1 MVLVFG
7 SRSGSWFALCLF
19 AAIFAVLG
27 WGIAREIRRRSQ
39 GRHQMLGIVIGF
51 AVFAAPVTAI
61 YASSLSGFYEAV
73 AVGRALRLQYLPPGI
88 VSEIALDSIS
98 DVRAVPAYK
107 LSWRLIVT
115 TSSGE
120 RFESATSGR
129 ASVIES
135 MSRLNDHRN
144 AATQPRRPL

>member
-1 MVLVFG
+1 MP
-7 SRSGSWFALCLF
+7 
-19 AAIFAVLG
+19 
-27 WGIAREIRRRSQ
+27 
-39 GRHQMLGIVIGF
+39 GIVIELAFF
-51 AVFAAPVTAI
+51 AGPITAI

-73 AVGRALRLQYLPPGI
+73 AVGPSLRLHYLPPGI

-98 DVRAVPAYK
+98 DIRAVPAHK

-120 RFESATSGR
+120 RYESATSGR

-135 MSRLNDHRN
+135 MSRLNDHRT
-144 AATQPRRPL
+144 AASRQR

>member
-1 MVLVFG
+1 MVLAFG

-19 AAIFAVLG
+19 AAIFGVLG

-39 GRHQMLGIVIGF
+39 GRHQRLGIIIGF
-51 AVFAAPVTAI
+51 AFFAAPVTAI

-73 AVGRALRLQYLPPGI
+73 AVGRSLRLQYLPPRV

-98 DVRAVPAYK
+98 DIRAVPAYK

-120 RFESATSGR
+120 RYQSATSGR

-135 MSRLNDHRN
+135 ISRLNDHRT
-144 AATQPRRPL
+144 AASRQ